1 MRKQKEDKDV
11 PSGLT
16 SNSVAEGGVSK
27 GEGSAERELK
37 LQCPR
42 EMKVKLQA
50 VNGMRTWRG
59 SAQTLTMGKATIK
72 LSCLGQ
78 VPWRFSNLV
87 FF

>member
-1 MRKQKEDKDV
+1 MKSGKKKKGERNDTRKQKEDKDI

-42 EMKVKLQA
+42 EMKVKLRT
-50 VNGMRTWRG
+50 VNEMRRQRG
-59 SAQTLTMGKATIK
+59 SAQKLT
-72 LSCLGQ
+72 S
-78 VPWRFSNLV
+78 
-87 FF
+87 